1 MKRKGISP
9 LIAAVLLIAF
19 TMAVAS
25 LFAQWAPELME
36 EAQAETQE
44 DAGDLTDCSQL
55 IIDISSADAENATIS
70 QTAGTDSIGDIQM
83 TWFYDDHDPVQQTIY
98 EVEDPE
104 GDNEGDFNYTAG
116 ETRWSLTVSADS
128 NDLEEGTSFDDLE
141 DEFDYVQ
148 ANPIDCEG
156 APSDTFP

>member
-83 TWFYDDHDPVQQTIY
+83 TWFYDDHDPVQETIY
-98 EVEDPE
+98 EVED
-104 GDNEGDFNYTAG
+104 GDEHQGDFNYTAG
-116 ETRWSLTVSADS
+116 ETRWSLQVT
-128 NDLEEGTSFDDLE
+128 LDDAGDQ